1 MSLTDLAAS
10 FTLVALA
17 ELGDKTQV
25 AVITLSCQFRAF
37 SVFVGA
43 MLAFLVSTGVAVAI
57 GDALTLVL
65 PAFWIRIAAALVFL
79 IFGVYTI
86 ILTMVKKSEAEC
98 KTKKEARSAVFSS
111 FSMIV
116 LMELGDKTQLSVIA
130 LAAEYKLPLFVFAGV
145 MLAFALVTA
154 LGATVG
160 MALTKIVP
168 LKYIQLAS
176 GVVFILLGVVFLVT
190 SILGAV

>member
-1 MSLTDLAAS
+1 MS
-10 FTLVALA
+10 FTALATSFALVALA

-25 AVITLSCQFRAF
+25 AVITLSCQFKAF

-65 PAFWIRIAAALVFL
+65 PAFWIRIAAALIFLVFG
-79 IFGVYTI
+79 IYTI
-86 ILTMVKKSEAEC
+86 ISLMLKKSEAEC
-98 KTKKEARSAVFSS
+98 KTKEEARNGVFSS

-130 LAAEYKLPLFVFAGV
+130 LTAEYELPLFVFAGV

-154 LGATVG
+154 ISATLG

-176 GVVFILLGVVFLVT
+176 GIVFILLGVVFLIT
-190 SILGAV
+190 SVLGMA

>member
-1 MSLTDLAAS
+1 MSLTALATS
-10 FTLVALA
+10 FALVALA

-25 AVITLSCQFRAF
+25 AVITLSCKFKAF

-65 PAFWIRIAAALVFL
+65 PTFWIRIAAALIFLVFG
-79 IFGVYTI
+79 IFTI
-86 ILTMVKKSEAEC
+86 ISLMLKKSETES
-98 KTKKEARSAVFSS
+98 KTEREARNGVFSS

-130 LAAEYKLPLFVFAGV
+130 LTAEYELPLFVFAGV

-154 LGATVG
+154 IGATLG

-176 GVVFILLGVVFLVT
+176 GIIFMLLGVVFLIT
-190 SILGAV
+190 SVLGIA

>member
-1 MSLTDLAAS
+1 MSLAALATS
-10 FTLVALA
+10 FALVALA

-25 AVITLSCQFRAF
+25 AVITLSCQFKAF

-43 MLAFLVSTGVAVAI
+43 MLAFLVSTVVAVAI

-65 PAFWIRIAAALVFL
+65 PAFWIRIAAALIFLVFG
-79 IFGVYTI
+79 IYTI
-86 ILTMVKKSEAEC
+86 ISLMLKKSETEC
-98 KTKKEARSAVFSS
+98 KTKEEARSGVFSS

-130 LAAEYKLPLFVFAGV
+130 LTAEYELPLFVFAGV

-154 LGATVG
+154 IGATLG

-176 GVVFILLGVVFLVT
+176 GIVFILLGVVFLIT
-190 SILGAV
+190 SVLGMA

>member
-1 MSLTDLAAS
+1 MSLAALATS
-10 FTLVALA
+10 FALVALA

-25 AVITLSCQFRAF
+25 AVITLSCQFKVF

-65 PAFWIRIAAALVFL
+65 PAFWIRIAAALIFLVFG
-79 IFGVYTI
+79 IYTI
-86 ILTMVKKSEAEC
+86 ISLILKKSETEF
-98 KTKKEARSAVFSS
+98 KTKREARSGVFSS

-130 LAAEYKLPLFVFAGV
+130 LTAEYELPLFVFAGV

-154 LGATVG
+154 IGATLG

-176 GVVFILLGVVFLVT
+176 GIIFILLGVVFLIT
-190 SILGAV
+190 SVLGIA